1 MKDIKRGFRVF
12 ALAMALVSIVVGTA
26 SAQPTTGS
34 IVGVVSD
41 ETGGVLPGAT
51 VVAIHEPSGSKYEAV
66 VRADGRFSIPGMR
79 VGGPYVVSISMS
91 GFQTYTAKN
100 VTVSLGIA
108 TDLNAKLKPATLSE
122 AITVTAET
130 TPVFS
135 SERTGAATAVSRD
148 NIAVLPTLGDRI
160 DSFTKLSPQS
170 NGRDLSFGGSD
181 ARLNNI
187 TIDGAYFNNSFGLGA
202 APGDRTGVA
211 PISMAAVEEMS
222 VNVAPFDVTQGHFVG
237 ASVNSVT
244 RSGTNSLRG
253 SAYWWYRNES
263 MVGKQ
268 AGAVAFNPGTFNYH
282 KYGAWLSG
290 PAIKNKLFFFLSYE
304 DDALVSPGTTFT
316 ANTGGQTVG
325 GNTTR
330 VLASDLDALSAFLS
344 SSFKYDTGPY
354 QGYNK
359 ETPSKRY
366 LGKLDYNLNDR
377 NHLSVR
383 LSRLDSD
390 TDVLLSNSSSAGFG
404 NRNGTTLGLN
414 FQNSNYGILEN
425 NRSAVAEWNGTFGSS
440 SANKLTVQYNKS
452 DESRKYRG
460 QLFPMVDILDSGSV
474 YTTFGFEPFTPNNEL
489 RYKSFAL
496 TDNYTKFHGNHTF
509 TMGATAEKYNSENV
523 FYQQSQGIYV
533 YNSLA
538 DFYTDARGYLANP
551 TRTTSPVTLRSF
563 QVQYMNIPGMSKP
576 IQPLEVWYSGIYA
589 MDQWQVSKNF
599 LIGAGLRIERSQ
611 FADTG
616 YDNTLADAMTF
627 MDENGQ
633 AVKYQTGKLPAPTLQ
648 WNPRFGFNWDVSG
661 DHTTQVRGA
670 SGLYSGPPLYVWIS
684 NQVGNTGVLTGSI
697 SSTNT
702 TAFPFNP
709 DPNAYHPASVTGAPA
724 ASYALAVTDNNFKF
738 PQVWRTDF
746 AVDRKLP
753 WKLVGTAEVLYNKDV
768 NGMYYINANQTA
780 PNSAF
785 TGADARVRWTTSAC
799 TFTAPTTATNCA
811 NRINSNVS
819 NNVVLK
825 NENVGKSWHTS
836 ISLEKQFK
844 GGFLKGA
851 WSYGETK
858 NTVDPGSIASGSWQQ
873 NQISGNPNNPGLGF
887 SQYSPGKRYF
897 LAGSFSKEYK
907 KLGRTSLGFFWQA
920 TQTNNVSGSEAYTVA
935 GDLNNDSG
943 TSNDLVYIQKNASET
958 TFVNETVNGVVFT
971 AAQQAAAW
979 DAYIAQDGY
988 MSKHRGEYVVRGAVF
1003 LPMIKNMDVSLTQDL
1018 FRSISGKRNGLQFRL
1033 DIFNF
1038 GNLLNHNW
1046 GLGSRFV
1053 SMQPLILA
1061 SAAQGGSVS
1070 PTGAP
1075 QYVMRVLNGALMD
1088 HTFEKTAGTNDVYR
1102 LQIQLKYNFN

>member
-1 MKDIKRGFRVF
+1 MQDIKKGWRVF
-12 ALAMALVSIVVGTA
+12 ALAMALISILVGTA
-26 SAQPTTGS
+26 AAQPTTGS
-34 IVGVVSD
+34 VVGVVAD
-41 ETGGVLPGAT
+41 ETGGVLPGAI
-51 VVAIHEPSGSKYEAV
+51 VVAVHEPSGSKYDAV
-66 VRADGRFSIPGMR
+66 SRADGRFAIQGMR
-79 VGGPYVVSISMS
+79 VGGPYVVTISMN
-91 GFQTYTAKN
+91 GFQTSVTRN
-100 VTVSLGIA
+100 VTVSLGVT
-108 TDLNAKLKPATLSE
+108 TDLPVRLKTAALSE
-122 AITVTAET
+122 SVTVTAES

-148 NIAVLPTLGDRI
+148 NIATLPTLGDRI

-170 NGRDLSFGGSD
+170 SGRDLSFGGSD

-263 MVGKQ
+263 MVGKK
-268 AGAVAFNPGTFNYH
+268 AGAVAFNPGTFKFH
-282 KYGAWLSG
+282 KYGAWASG
-290 PAIKNKLFFFLSYE
+290 PVIKNKLFFFLSYE
-304 DDALVSPGTTFT
+304 SDALVSPGTTFK

-344 SSFKYDTGPY
+344 SNFKYDTGPY
-354 QGYNK
+354 QDYNK

-377 NHLSVR
+377 NHLSFR
-383 LSRLDSD
+383 FSRLDSV

-414 FQNSNYGILEN
+414 FASSNYGILEN
-425 NRSAVAEWNGTFGSS
+425 NRSAVAEWNGPFGSII
-440 SANKLTVQYNKS
+440 ANKLTVQYNKS
-452 DESRKYRG
+452 NESREYKG
-460 QLFPMVDILDSGSV
+460 ALFPMVDILDAGAV

-489 RYKSFAL
+489 RYKSFAA
-496 TDNYTKFHGNHTF
+496 TDNYTMFRGNHTV
-509 TMGATAEKYNSENV
+509 TVGATAEKYNSENV

-551 TRTTSPVTLRSF
+551 ARTTSPVTLRSF
-563 QVQYMNIPGMSKP
+563 QVQYMNIPGLSKP
-576 IQPLEVWYSGIYA
+576 LQPLEVWYSGIYA
-589 MDQWQVSKNF
+589 MDQWQVSKN
-599 LIGAGLRIERSQ
+599 LKVGAGLRIERSS
-611 FADTG
+611 FAATG
-616 YDNTLADAMTF
+616 YDNPRADAMTF

-633 AVKYQTGKLPAPTLQ
+633 PVKYQTGKLPDPSLQ
-648 WNPRFGFNWDVSG
+648 WNPRFGFNWDVTG
-661 DHTTQVRGA
+661 DHVTQVRGS
-670 SGLYSGPPLYVWIS
+670 SGLFSGPPLYVWIS

-709 DPNAYHPASVTGAPA
+709 DPNAYHPSNVTGAPA

-738 PQVWRTDF
+738 PQVWRTNF

-753 WKLVGTAEVLYNKDV
+753 WNMVATAEVLYNRDV

-785 TGADARVRWTTSAC
+785 TGADSRVRWTTSSC
-799 TFTAPTTATNCA
+799 NFNAPATPTNCA
-811 NRINSNVS
+811 NRINPNVS

-825 NENVGKSWHTS
+825 NQNVGRAWHTS
-836 ISLEKQFK
+836 IALEKQFK
-844 GGFLKGA
+844 GGFIKTA
-851 WSYGETK
+851 YSYGETK

-887 SQYSPGKRYF
+887 SQYSPGSRVF
-897 LAGSFSKEYK
+897 VAGSFSKEYK
-907 KLGRTSLGFFWQA
+907 KMGRTTLGFFWQA
-920 TQTNNVSGSEAYTVA
+920 TQGNGSYTVS

-943 TSNDLVYIQKNASET
+943 FSNDLIYIQKNPSET
-958 TFVNETVNGVVFT
+958 TFVNQTVGGVLYT
-971 AAQQAAAW
+971 AAQQSAAW
-979 DAYIAQDGY
+979 EAYIAQDKY
-988 MSKHRGEYVVRGAVF
+988 LSKHRGEYAVRNAVF
-1003 LPMIKNMDVSLTQDL
+1003 MPMLKNMDVSLTQDL
-1018 FRSISGKRNGLQFRL
+1018 FRDIKGKRNGLQVRL
-1033 DIFNF
+1033 DVFNF
-1038 GNLLNHNW
+1038 GNLINHNW
-1046 GLGSRFV
+1046 GLGTRFV
-1053 SMQPLILA
+1053 SSQPLILA
-1061 SAAQGGSVS
+1061 SSAQGGPVS

-1075 QYVMRVLNGALMD
+1075 QYTMRVLNGALIN
-1088 HTFEKTAGTNDVYR
+1088 HTFDPTAGTNDVYR
-1102 LQIQLKYNFN
+1102 LQIQLRYNFN